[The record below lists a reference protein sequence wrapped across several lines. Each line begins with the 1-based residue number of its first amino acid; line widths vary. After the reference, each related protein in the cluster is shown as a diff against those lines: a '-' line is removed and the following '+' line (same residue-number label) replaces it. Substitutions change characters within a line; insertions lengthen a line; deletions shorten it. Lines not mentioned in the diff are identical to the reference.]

1 MVDFYST
8 GGTGDSYYKEY
19 HNIYENLNPEKHQSI
34 SLDEYI
40 EDHNLPFPDFIKID
54 TQGSELDILRGAK
67 KSLKNCHGLLVE
79 LSLIQNNENCP
90 KFYEVISFLEEHN
103 FIPYTI
109 CEEHFKKNALNQ
121 IDILFLNSKV
131 YEF

>member
-40 EDHNLPFPDFIKID
+40 EDQKH
-54 TQGSELDILRGAK
+54 
-67 KSLKNCHGLLVE
+67 
-79 LSLIQNNENCP
+79 
-90 KFYEVISFLEEHN
+90 
-103 FIPYTI
+103 
-109 CEEHFKKNALNQ
+109 
-121 IDILFLNSKV
+121 V
-131 YEF
+131 YI